1 MFVTGS
7 VALVDMMFVTGPVA
21 LVDNDNQNKY
31 LRIEYTHLI
40 LSSTL
45 LKY

>member
-1 MFVTGS
+1 
-7 VALVDMMFVTGPVA
+7 MFVTGPVA
-21 LVDNDNQNKY
+21 LVDNDNNKKY
-31 LRIEYTHLI
+31 LRIEYTNLI